1 MDIGQANPVKVK
13 LKPPIP
19 GLSIMDRYLFIE
31 LLLPFLFGMGIF
43 TSLGLSIG
51 TLFDLVRRVTESGLM
66 LSVAL
71 KVLLLKLPGFVSLAF
86 PMAMLL
92 AALMAYSRLSSDS
105 EIIALRSLGVSIYR
119 LIIPVILFGFMV
131 TGCAFIVNDWIAP
144 AATHEAAVTLERA
157 VNQER
162 PDFKE
167 RNIVYPEYKTIQ
179 EENGQEATVLSR
191 LFYAEEYN
199 GEQMQ
204 GLTILDRTQEG
215 VNQIVTSESATWN
228 ISSNTWDFF
237 NGTIYLI
244 APDGSY
250 RNIVRF
256 QHQQLALP
264 RAPLDLANRRQNFTE
279 MTIAETKEY
288 LKAMQLSGN
297 EKRIRKVQVRL
308 QEKYALPFVC
318 LIFGLVGAAIGVRPQ
333 NTNKATSFGV
343 CVGLIFGYYLLAFMS
358 TSLGIGGILT
368 PFLGAWLPNILGLAA
383 GSLLLVQSAS
393 LR

>member
-1 MDIGQANPVKVK
+1 MNMGQVKPMQVK
-13 LKPPIP
+13 LGLP

-43 TSLGLSIG
+43 TSLGVAIG
-51 TLFDLVRRVTESGLM
+51 TLFDLVRRVTESGL
-66 LSVAL
+66 LLTVAL
-71 KVLLLKLPGFVSLAF
+71 KILLLKMPGFIVLAF

-105 EIIALRSLGVSIYR
+105 ELIAMRSLGVSVYR
-119 LIIPVILFGFMV
+119 LVIPSVLFSLVV
-131 TGCAFIVNDWIAP
+131 TGCAFVVNDWVAP
-144 AATHEAAVTLERA
+144 AATHEAAITLERA

-162 PDFKE
+162 PNFTE
-167 RNIVYPEYKTIQ
+167 RNIVYPEYRTIEQ
-179 EENGQEATVLSR
+179 PDGQEATILSR
-191 LFYAEEYN
+191 LFYAEEFN
-199 GEQMQ
+199 GEQME

-279 MTIAETKEY
+279 MSIREAKEY
-288 LKAMQLSGN
+288 LEVMKLSGN
-297 EKRIRKVQVRL
+297 EKRVRKVEVRI

-318 LIFGLVGAAIGVRPQ
+318 LVFGLVGAAMGVRPQ
-333 NTNKATSFGV
+333 NTNRATSFGI
-343 CVGLIFGYYLLAFMS
+343 CVGLIFSYYLLSFV
-358 TSLGIGGILT
+358 TSSMGIWGIFT
-368 PFLGAWLPNILGLAA
+368 PFLAAWAPNILGLTA
-383 GSLLLVQSAS
+383 GGLLLIQSAH